1 MRRRCRGALR
11 SWRPRRGRCP
21 LPIGQSC
28 RTSGGPTSVARLP
41 GREGWR
47 VGPARGG
54 TWGQGWSVWCVY
66 ACLGCTVMPVRCT
79 AKRSHGGR
87 RMHALVGHPHP
98 GGIPCET
105 WDGGMHTARDLVAL
119 SVRPPGQ
126 IWAASAPPFSPR
138 CALGRLT
145 WCPHTRLSRACAWP
159 RWARPSAHRRR
170 SEPSDRPDRFDPPF
184 VPAMGNTS
192 GAHFLRRKA
201 LATFLGGEFEAVAPR
216 LVVPPAHLVGHAFQG
231 CCPPQLPHTCWRPFG
246 HGVAHARRLKSAHT
260 WSAKRGRTWGGVICC
275 CW

>member
-1 MRRRCRGALR
+1 
-11 SWRPRRGRCP
+11 
-21 LPIGQSC
+21 
-28 RTSGGPTSVARLP
+28 
-41 GREGWR
+41 
-47 VGPARGG
+47 
-54 TWGQGWSVWCVY
+54 
-66 ACLGCTVMPVRCT
+66 MPVRFT

-87 RMHALVGHPHP
+87 RMHASVGHPHLGWDTVRDMGWWHAHRARP
-98 GGIPCET
+98 GRAIRSATGP
-105 WDGGMHTARDLVAL
+105 DLGCL
-119 SVRPPGQ
+119 CPS
-126 IWAASAPPFSPR
+126 FLTC

-170 SEPSDRPDRFDPPF
+170 SEPSDRPDRYDPPF
-184 VPAMGNTS
+184 VPAMGKLRELITS
-192 GAHFLRRKA
+192 EERPLRP
-201 LATFLGGEFEAVAPR
+201 FLGGNFEAVAPR

-260 WSAKRGRTWGGVICC
+260 WSAKRGRTRGGVICC

>member
-28 RTSGGPTSVARLP
+28 RTLGGPTSVARLP

-54 TWGQGWSVWCVY
+54 TWGRGLVCVVCVCLFGLYCY
-66 ACLGCTVMPVRCT
+66 ACALHCQTVARGPTNACFGRTPSPRWDTVRDMGWWHAHRARPGRAICSATGPDMGCLCPFISR
-79 AKRSHGGR
+79 
-87 RMHALVGHPHP
+87 
-98 GGIPCET
+98 
-105 WDGGMHTARDLVAL
+105 LVA
-119 SVRPPGQ
+119 
-126 IWAASAPPFSPR
+126 PF
-138 CALGRLT
+138 GRLT

-192 GAHFLRRKA
+192 GAHSSEERPLRP
-201 LATFLGGEFEAVAPR
+201 FLGGNSRRWR
-216 LVVPPAHLVGHAFQG
+216 LVS
-231 CCPPQLPHTCWRPFG
+231 WSRPLTWWG
-246 HGVAHARRLKSAHT
+246 MPSRGAARRSC
-260 WSAKRGRTWGGVICC
+260 RTRAGGHSGMGSRMRAG
-275 CW
+275 